1 MTDSD
6 LRTSGQTQSGWPLRL
21 GAIVFAV
28 SFASPFV
35 LVPLVVASD
44 LSAEWKTTLSGFF
57 AVGLPELGMFVA
69 VAIMGKPGFEI
80 VKRRLLAPLAR
91 FLPAD
96 RVSPTRYRV
105 GLAMFSI
112 PLLYG
117 WLGPYFEPVVG
128 LETGWGRHTFLD
140 LLFLA
145 SFFVLGGEFWHK
157 IRALFRHDARVA

>member
-1 MTDSD
+1 MEVKEKIWAWRLAGTMALALILAPGLLLAE
-6 LRTSGQTQSGWPLRL
+6 LR
-21 GAIVFAV
+21 
-28 SFASPFV
+28 
-35 LVPLVVASD
+35 
-44 LSAEWKTTLSGFF
+44 KTALSGLF
-57 AVGLPELGMFVA
+57 AVGLPELGMFAA
-69 VAIMGKPGFEI
+69 VAIMGKPGFEM
-80 VKRRLLAPLAR
+80 VKRRLLAPLKR
-91 FLPAD
+91 FLSAD
-96 RVSPTRYRV
+96 RVSPFRYRV

-128 LETGWGRHTFLD
+128 LATGWGRHAFSD